1 MDEFKDYYRIVEE
14 KLNNKDYSNDLETVE
29 KEKKK
34 PKKRLNQIFY
44 GVTQSSKNQTS
55 GKKAN

>member
-14 KLNNKDYSNDLETVE
+14 KLNNKDYSNDMETVE

-44 GVTQSSKNQTS
+44 GVSQASKSKTAT
-55 GKKAN
+55 KKGN